1 MWFAAI
7 LLVVATLGMIALVR
21 GNASIRLLADVTV
34 HLPESPPRV
43 SIVVAARDEAAGIE
57 AGLRS
62 LLAQDY
68 PDYEVIVVDDRSCDA
83 TPQILAAMT
92 KFDAR
97 LTVVRIDEL
106 PPNWLGKNHALE
118 RGAERASGSILVF
131 ADADVILT
139 PDVLSRAVSHAYA
152 GKRDHLAL
160 APDIAARSLVLSMF
174 MSAFTLFFTL
184 YARPWKAPD
193 PRSRCFIGIGAFNLV
208 RTEVYR
214 AVGGHARIALRPDDD
229 IKLGKIIKDAGFSQ
243 EMLFGRGLMSVE
255 WYPSLG
261 AVARGL
267 EKNSLA
273 GVDYNVGAMLAG
285 TLAQLAFFVW
295 PFAAFAFAGGASW
308 LLYLATC
315 AVLLGGHAVLA
326 RRLGSPAWYAFGLP
340 AMAIVFFVILW
351 RATFITLRDGGINWR
366 GTHYS
371 LAALKSNRV

>member
-34 HLPESPPRV
+34 QLPEPPPRV

-131 ADADVILT
+131 ADADVILA

-160 APDIAARSLVLSMF
+160 APDIAARSLVLSDRKSTRLNSSHTDISRMPS
-174 MSAFTLFFTL
+174 SA
-184 YARPWKAPD
+184 
-193 PRSRCFIGIGAFNLV
+193 
-208 RTEVYR
+208 
-214 AVGGHARIALRPDDD
+214 
-229 IKLGKIIKDAGFSQ
+229 
-243 EMLFGRGLMSVE
+243 
-255 WYPSLG
+255 
-261 AVARGL
+261 
-267 EKNSLA
+267 
-273 GVDYNVGAMLAG
+273 
-285 TLAQLAFFVW
+285 
-295 PFAAFAFAGGASW
+295 
-308 LLYLATC
+308 
-315 AVLLGGHAVLA
+315 
-326 RRLGSPAWYAFGLP
+326 
-340 AMAIVFFVILW
+340 
-351 RATFITLRDGGINWR
+351 
-366 GTHYS
+366 
-371 LAALKSNRV
+371 

>member
-7 LLVVATLGMIALVR
+7 LLVVTALGMIALVR
-21 GNASIRLLADVTV
+21 GNASIRLLADVIV
-34 HLPESPPRV
+34 QLPEPPPRV

-68 PDYEVIVVDDRSCDA
+68 PDYQVIVVDDRSCDA

-106 PPNWLGKNHALE
+106 PPGWLGKNHALE
-118 RGAERASGSILVF
+118 RGAERASGSVLVF
-131 ADADVILT
+131 ADADVVLA

-229 IKLGKIIKDAGFSQ
+229 IKLGKIIKDSGFSQ

-295 PFAAFAFAGGASW
+295 PFAALAFASGASW
-308 LLYLATC
+308 LLYAATC

-326 RRLGSPAWYAFGLP
+326 RRLGSPAWYVLGLP
-340 AMAIVFFVILW
+340 VMAIVFFVILW

-366 GTHYS
+366 GTRYS

>member
-1 MWFAAI
+1 MLFRS
-7 LLVVATLGMIALVR
+7 V
-21 GNASIRLLADVTV
+21 
-34 HLPESPPRV
+34 
-43 SIVVAARDEAAGIE
+43 
-57 AGLRS
+57 LR
-62 LLAQDY
+62 
-68 PDYEVIVVDDRSCDA
+68 
-83 TPQILAAMT
+83 
-92 KFDAR
+92 
-97 LTVVRIDEL
+97 
-106 PPNWLGKNHALE
+106 
-118 RGAERASGSILVF
+118 
-131 ADADVILT
+131 
-139 PDVLSRAVSHAYA
+139 RAVSHAYA

-160 APDIAARSLVLSMF
+160 APDIAARSVVLSMF

-214 AVGGHARIALRPDDD
+214 AVGGHARIALWPDDD

-295 PFAAFAFAGGASW
+295 PFAALAFAGGASW
-308 LLYLATC
+308 LLYVATC

>member
-7 LLVVATLGMIALVR
+7 LLVVTALGMIALVR
-21 GNASIRLLADVTV
+21 GNASIRLLADVIV
-34 HLPESPPRV
+34 QLPEPPPRV

-68 PDYEVIVVDDRSCDA
+68 PDYQVIVVDDRSCDA

-106 PPNWLGKNHALE
+106 PPGWLGKNHALE
-118 RGAERASGSILVF
+118 RGAERASGSVLVF
-131 ADADVILT
+131 ADADVVLA

-214 AVGGHARIALRPDDD
+214 AVGRHARIALRPDDD

-295 PFAAFAFAGGASW
+295 PFAALAFASGASW
-308 LLYLATC
+308 LLYAATC

-326 RRLGSPAWYAFGLP
+326 RRLGSPAWYALGLP
-340 AMAIVFFVILW
+340 VMAIVFFVILW

-366 GTHYS
+366 GTRYS